1 MANPARRKQPH
12 QESTGQARARLRSA
26 SDVTPLPVAGP
37 ARERQMLEATLAG
50 RYKIRRLVGRGGMS
64 SVYLGWDQALE
75 RRVAI
80 KVLAPEFVRHLEDRE
95 RFRREARIAASLFHP
110 NIVPVYASEQD
121 NGLTFVI
128 MRYVAGPSLAARL
141 DSVGALPVD
150 ETVEI
155 LAALAD
161 ALHSVHG
168 IGVVHR
174 DIKPDNILLDE
185 VTGRPML
192 ADFGVATVATSEHSR
207 SEVTKALGTPQYM
220 SPEHALGEQA
230 ADARSDLYSLGVVG
244 FRMLTGRLP
253 FNGGSAQSI
262 VAQHVA
268 LDPPPV
274 GHYAPHVPEQ
284 VCRVID
290 RCLAKKPAKRWA
302 DSGSFRTA
310 LLKAHSSGRG
320 RWNVVARMRQA
331 VGRYR
336 R

>member
-26 SDVTPLPVAGP
+26 GDVTPLPVAGP

-50 RYKIRRLVGRGGMS
+50 RFKIRRLVGRGGMS
-64 SVYLGWDQALE
+64 SVYLGWDHALE
-75 RRVAI
+75 RKVAI

-110 NIVPVYASEQD
+110 SIVPVYACEQQ
-121 NGLTFVI
+121 NGLTFVV

-150 ETVEI
+150 ETVDI

-168 IGVVHR
+168 IGVIHR
-174 DIKPDNILLDE
+174 DVKPDNILLDE

-192 ADFGVATVATSEHSR
+192 TDFGVATVATS
-207 SEVTKALGTPQYM
+207 PQYM

-268 LDPPPV
+268 LEPPPV
-274 GHYAPHVPEQ
+274 GHYAPHVSEQ

-290 RCLAKKPAKRWA
+290 RCLAKKPAKRWPDA
-302 DSGSFRTA
+302 DAFRTA
-310 LLKAHSSGRG
+310 LLKAHRAAGRG
-320 RWNVVARMRQA
+320 GWNVVARLGRV

>member
-26 SDVTPLPVAGP
+26 GDVTPLPVAGP

-50 RYKIRRLVGRGGMS
+50 RFKIRRLVGRGGMS
-64 SVYLGWDQALE
+64 SVYLGWDHALE
-75 RRVAI
+75 RKVAI
-80 KVLAPEFVRHLEDRE
+80 KVLAPEFMRHMEDRE

-110 NIVPVYASEQD
+110 SIVPVYACEQQ
-121 NGLTFVI
+121 NGLTFVV

-150 ETVEI
+150 ETVDI

-168 IGVVHR
+168 IGVIHR
-174 DIKPDNILLDE
+174 DVKPDNILLDE

-192 ADFGVATVATSEHSR
+192 TDFGVATVATSEHSR
-207 SEVTKALGTPQYM
+207 SEVVKALGTPQYM

-268 LDPPPV
+268 LEPPPV
-274 GHYAPHVPEQ
+274 RHYAPHAPEQ

-290 RCLAKKPAKRWA
+290 RCLAKKPAKRWPDA
-302 DSGSFRTA
+302 DAFRTA
-310 LLKAHSSGRG
+310 LLKAHSAAGRG
-320 RWNVVARMRQA
+320 RWNIVTRL
-331 VGRYR
+331 R
-336 R
+336 RALKR

>member
-1 MANPARRKQPH
+1 
-12 QESTGQARARLRSA
+12 
-26 SDVTPLPVAGP
+26 
-37 ARERQMLEATLAG
+37 MLEATLAG
-50 RYKIRRLVGRGGMS
+50 RFKIRRLVGRGGMS
-64 SVYLGWDQALE
+64 SVYLGWDHALE
-75 RRVAI
+75 RKVAI
-80 KVLAPEFVRHLEDRE
+80 KVLAPEFMRHMEDRE

-110 NIVPVYASEQD
+110 SIVPVYACEQQ
-121 NGLTFVI
+121 NGLTFVV

-150 ETVEI
+150 ETVDI

-168 IGVVHR
+168 IGVIHR
-174 DIKPDNILLDE
+174 DVKPDNILLDE

-192 ADFGVATVATSEHSR
+192 TDFGVATVATSEHSR
-207 SEVTKALGTPQYM
+207 SEVVKALGTPQYM

-253 FNGGSAQSI
+253 FSGGSAQSI

-268 LDPPPV
+268 LEPPPV
-274 GHYAPHVPEQ
+274 GHYAPHVSEQ

-290 RCLAKKPAKRWA
+290 RCLAKKPAKRWPDA
-302 DSGSFRTA
+302 DAFRTA
-310 LLKAHSSGRG
+310 LLKAHGAAGR
-320 RWNVVARMRQA
+320 RWWGVVARLGRA
-331 VGRYR
+331 VR

>member
-26 SDVTPLPVAGP
+26 GDVTPMPVAGP

-50 RYKIRRLVGRGGMS
+50 RFKIRRLVGRGGMS
-64 SVYLGWDQALE
+64 SVYLAWDHALE
-75 RRVAI
+75 RKVAI

-110 NIVPVYASEQD
+110 SIVPVYACEQQ
-121 NGLTFVI
+121 NGLTFVV

-150 ETVEI
+150 ETVDI

-174 DIKPDNILLDE
+174 DVKPDNILLDE

-192 ADFGVATVATSEHSR
+192 TDFGVATVATSEHSR
-207 SEVTKALGTPQYM
+207 SEVVKALGTPQYM

-253 FNGGSAQSI
+253 FSGGSAQSI

-268 LDPPPV
+268 LEPPPV

-290 RCLAKKPAKRWA
+290 RCLAKKPVKRWPDA
-302 DSGSFRTA
+302 DAFRTA
-310 LLKAHSSGRG
+310 LLKAHSAAGRG
-320 RWNVVARMRQA
+320 RWNIVARLRRA
-331 VGRYR
+331 VKR
-336 R
+336 

>member
-1 MANPARRKQPH
+1 
-12 QESTGQARARLRSA
+12 
-26 SDVTPLPVAGP
+26 
-37 ARERQMLEATLAG
+37 MLEATLAG
-50 RYKIRRLVGRGGMS
+50 RFKIRRLVGRGGMS
-64 SVYLGWDQALE
+64 SVYLGWDHALE
-75 RRVAI
+75 RKVAI

-110 NIVPVYASEQD
+110 SIVPVYACEQQ
-121 NGLTFVI
+121 NGLTFVV

-150 ETVEI
+150 ETVDI

-168 IGVVHR
+168 IGVIHR
-174 DIKPDNILLDE
+174 DVKPDNILLDE

-192 ADFGVATVATSEHSR
+192 TDFGVATVATSEHSR
-207 SEVTKALGTPQYM
+207 SEVVKALGTPQYM

-268 LDPPPV
+268 LEPPPV
-274 GHYAPHVPEQ
+274 GHYAPHVSEQ

-290 RCLAKKPAKRWA
+290 RCLAKKPAKRWPDA
-302 DSGSFRTA
+302 DAFRTA
-310 LLKAHSSGRG
+310 LLKAHRAAGRG
-320 RWNVVARMRQA
+320 GWNVVARLGRV